1 MFIMQM
7 LGWWYSRGWVW
18 AIGSIF
24 SQLREVNETFS
35 IPILLRTW
43 FSPWKQIYTPSSFR
57 NFFQAMIDNMISR
70 FVGAMVRSGM
80 IVGALL
86 ASFVITLFG
95 VVVLVLWPLIPVTV
109 IVFPILFLGG
119 GV

>member
-1 MFIMQM
+1 MFVVYM
-7 LGWWYSRGWVW
+7 LGWWYSRGWAW
-18 AIGSIF
+18 ALQSIF

-43 FSPWKQIYTPSSFR
+43 LSPWKQIYTPSSFR
-57 NFFQAMIDNMISR
+57 NFFRAMIDNMISR

-86 ASFVITLFG
+86 ASAAIALLG
-95 VVVLVLWPLIPVTV
+95 VAVLVLWPLIPLTV
-109 IVFPILFLGG
+109 IIFPILFLGG